1 MTFKNIPVKL
11 YYLCMYTNNGH
22 VCVFLLQNEI
32 YLIYFK
38 ARYLYLEKKCNEQC
52 GYFWA
57 IIPLLKTYLAFEGLA
72 KTKNSLKCTFVSK
85 MFSPLCNIITI
96 VLLPFDFASQNV
108 AKKFLSLNLFWIT
121 EKARLLAFVS

>member
-11 YYLCMYTNNGH
+11 YYLCMYNTNNGR
-22 VCVFLLQNEI
+22 VCMFLFQNEI

-57 IIPLLKTYLAFEGLA
+57 IIPLLKTYLAFEA
-72 KTKNSLKCTFVSK
+72 SDWQRVK
-85 MFSPLCNIITI
+85 
-96 VLLPFDFASQNV
+96 LP
-108 AKKFLSLNLFWIT
+108 
-121 EKARLLAFVS
+121 